1 MKNYGSNHPL
11 SRLFVTA
18 DSFGERLPDNWEAI
32 ASAINNRIDAVIA
45 AENITEEGN
54 YPDYLQ
60 LQSITQQADEIW
72 RAAQEGSLPDVPN
85 PVYSA

>member
-1 MKNYGSNHPL
+1 MRNYGSNHPL
-11 SRLFVTA
+11 SCLFVTA

-32 ASAINNRIDAVIA
+32 ASVINSRIDAIIA
-45 AENITEEGN
+45 AENITEEGD
-54 YPDYLQ
+54 YPDYLT

-72 RAAQEGSLPDVPN
+72 RAAQEGSLPGVPR